1 MGLETGHD
9 LEKIA
14 RERERE
20 MKKRGK
26 VPTFITGAIITTAV
40 FLVAGWS
47 WQSMPDT
54 SDLHIGHLAVE
65 KAYYDE
71 VSNLLVE
78 VDGEIIRLL
87 SPTPGESRLQRFLIR
102 MANGQVVQVNHLN
115 DMKEMV
121 PLKKNDKVR
130 VRGEYS
136 WTETGGTIHDTE
148 RDFTLARRH
157 GWIEHKGKKYQ

>member
-26 VPTFITGAIITTAV
+26 APTFVTGVIIISAL

-47 WQSMPDT
+47 WQSIPND
-54 SDLHIGHLAVE
+54 SDLHVGHLAVE
-65 KAYYDE
+65 KAYYDG

-78 VDGEIIRLL
+78 VDGETIRLL
-87 SPTPGESRLQRFLIR
+87 APSPGDSRLQRFLIR
-102 MANGQVVQVNHLN
+102 MANGQVLQINHLN
-115 DMKEMV
+115 SGKESI
-121 PLKKNDKVR
+121 PLKVGDKITA
-130 VRGEYS
+130 RGEYS
-136 WTETGGTIHDTE
+136 WTETGGTIHDTS
-148 RDFTLARRH
+148 RDFSLARRH
-157 GWIEHKGKKYQ
+157 GWIEHKGKKYK